1 MSIAAAPSDLD
12 TDFSGALPGMRNPM
26 NSGGPVSVTAYVHEH
41 TLVRIE
47 S

>member
-1 MSIAAAPSDLD
+1 MSISVVPIDLD
-12 TDFSGALPGMRNPM
+12 TDFSGALPGMGNSM

-47 S
+47 P